1 MADKEV
7 KAVSAELKSRWE
19 LLGFAWVAA
28 KCSLTSLL
36 QTFISALGK
45 LPIVI
50 MIVSDRIHTLI
61 GFLTGVN
68 DD

>member
-1 MADKEV
+1 
-7 KAVSAELKSRWE
+7 

-45 LPIVI
+45 FPISI
-50 MIVSDRIHTLI
+50 MIMSDRIHTLI

-68 DD
+68 YGF